1 MLTDCDQFFL
11 CVIGPKR
18 QLFLGSA
25 KRISEF
31 GFFRSTLLLACHRE
45 VSGMNAVM
53 NLHRLD

>member
-1 MLTDCDQFFL
+1 VDIESGNRFFL

-31 GFFRSTLLLACHRE
+31 GFFRSTLLCKE
-45 VSGMNAVM
+45 GNVGTIDSFNA
-53 NLHRLD
+53 R